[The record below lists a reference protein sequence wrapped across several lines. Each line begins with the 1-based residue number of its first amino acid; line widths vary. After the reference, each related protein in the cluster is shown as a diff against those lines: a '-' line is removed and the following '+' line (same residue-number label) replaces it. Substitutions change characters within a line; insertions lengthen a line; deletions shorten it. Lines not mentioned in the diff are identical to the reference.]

1 MDGYELNA
9 FRFLAKPVEQ
19 DRLYRALTDLEA
31 ETQDQK
37 RILVTKDGRE
47 LFLPIGD
54 ILYIKSENIYLSLVT
69 ANESHLIRKKL
80 KEILPLLPSSMFCQI
95 HRSYVVN
102 LQKIISYTGKAVLST
117 VWPEEPPGKPRR
129 RDYDYIENFQQC
141 SGAYTAYFNS
151 LPLCPI
157 HLSGKRV
164 FFLKKAAAFLGYHN
178 FRILFLWNIG
188 KSLRYY
194 GRLSLADCNFP
205 VLCLY
210 IPYQGNQTHPGHL
223 SVISHTWIC
232 FFHIFISCSYPAP
245 YRTL

>member
-1 MDGYELNA
+1 MKIAVCDDDLIFQRQIKEELDQYYQSLDVLIEVFSSGESLLEAVCADPYGFFCVFMDIEMPGIDGMETTRRLRKLNRNLPVIFLTSHRDLAIDGYELNA

-54 ILYIKSENIYLSLVT
+54 ILYIKSENIYLSFIT

-102 LQKIISYTGKAVLST
+102 LQKIISYTGKAVTMEDQAVLPVSRN
-117 VWPEEPPGKPRR
+117 RR
-129 RDYDYIENFQQC
+129 EALKEAI
-141 SGAYTAYFNS
+141 
-151 LPLCPI
+151 I
-157 HLSGKRV
+157 HSMAGR
-164 FFLKKAAAFLGYHN
+164 AAWKN
-178 FRILFLWNIG
+178 
-188 KSLRYY
+188 
-194 GRLSLADCNFP
+194 
-205 VLCLY
+205 
-210 IPYQGNQTHPGHL
+210 
-223 SVISHTWIC
+223 
-232 FFHIFISCSYPAP
+232 
-245 YRTL
+245 

>member
-1 MDGYELNA
+1 MIFLTSHRDLAIDGYELNA

-54 ILYIKSENIYLSLVT
+54 ILYIKSENIYLSFIT

-102 LQKIISYTGKAVLST
+102 LQKIISYTGKAVTMEDQAVLPVSRN
-117 VWPEEPPGKPRR
+117 RR
-129 RDYDYIENFQQC
+129 EALKEAI
-141 SGAYTAYFNS
+141 
-151 LPLCPI
+151 I
-157 HLSGKRV
+157 HSMAGR
-164 FFLKKAAAFLGYHN
+164 AAWKN
-178 FRILFLWNIG
+178 
-188 KSLRYY
+188 
-194 GRLSLADCNFP
+194 
-205 VLCLY
+205 
-210 IPYQGNQTHPGHL
+210 
-223 SVISHTWIC
+223 
-232 FFHIFISCSYPAP
+232 
-245 YRTL
+245 

>member
-1 MDGYELNA
+1 MPGIDGMETTRRLRLLNRNLPVIFLTSHRDLAMDGYELNA

-102 LQKIISYTGKAVLST
+102 LQKIISYTGKAVTMEDQAVLPVSRNRREALKEAIIHSMSGRAAWKT
-117 VWPEEPPGKPRR
+117 KEEG
-129 RDYDYIENFQQC
+129 
-141 SGAYTAYFNS
+141 
-151 LPLCPI
+151 L
-157 HLSGKRV
+157 
-164 FFLKKAAAFLGYHN
+164 
-178 FRILFLWNIG
+178 
-188 KSLRYY
+188 
-194 GRLSLADCNFP
+194 
-205 VLCLY
+205 
-210 IPYQGNQTHPGHL
+210 
-223 SVISHTWIC
+223 
-232 FFHIFISCSYPAP
+232 
-245 YRTL
+245 

>member
-1 MDGYELNA
+1 MKIAVCDDDLIFQRQIKEELDRYYRSLDVLIEVFSSGEALLEAVCADPYGFFCVFMDIEMPGIDGMETTRRLRLLNRNLPVIFLTSHRDLAMDGYELNA

-69 ANESHLIRKKL
+69 AKESHLIRKKL

-102 LQKIISYTGKAVLST
+102 LQKIISYTGKAVTMEDQAVLPVSRNRREALKEAIIHSMAGRAAWKT
-117 VWPEEPPGKPRR
+117 KEEG
-129 RDYDYIENFQQC
+129 
-141 SGAYTAYFNS
+141 
-151 LPLCPI
+151 L
-157 HLSGKRV
+157 
-164 FFLKKAAAFLGYHN
+164 
-178 FRILFLWNIG
+178 
-188 KSLRYY
+188 
-194 GRLSLADCNFP
+194 
-205 VLCLY
+205 
-210 IPYQGNQTHPGHL
+210 
-223 SVISHTWIC
+223 
-232 FFHIFISCSYPAP
+232 
-245 YRTL
+245 